1 MKATKKPNKEKNDLR
16 SVMKSNPTLTQE
28 ILSVMLKQP
37 ADVASIILKDYK
49 THVSKKK
56 NPIKKTEL
64 DPGVYIFL
72 QWIFFPPHP
81 PIFSC
86 IFAE

>member
-1 MKATKKPNKEKNDLR
+1 VKATKKPNKEKTDLR

-72 QWIFFPPHP
+72 Q
-81 PIFSC
+81 
-86 IFAE
+86 